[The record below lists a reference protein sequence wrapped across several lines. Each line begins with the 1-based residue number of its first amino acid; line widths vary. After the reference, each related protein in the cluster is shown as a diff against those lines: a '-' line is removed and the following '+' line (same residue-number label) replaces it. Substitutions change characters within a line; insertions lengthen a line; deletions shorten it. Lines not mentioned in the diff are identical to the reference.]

1 MARIYAELIRKELKT
16 IDEVPEKL
24 RVAVQAI
31 LDDDNAGIDELT
43 NMKNEEAQVRV
54 LERDKEQKEE

>member
-31 LDDDNAGIDELT
+31 L
-43 NMKNEEAQVRV
+43 EEKKLVITQEYVENSGV
-54 LERDKEQKEE
+54 I

>member
-43 NMKNEEAQVRV
+43 NMKSEEAQNV
-54 LERDKEQKEE
+54 